1 MVRETSLFTLSD
13 AEGRI
18 LLQHRTDDA
27 PVLAGMWGFF
37 GGGVEGR
44 ETPEEGLRREAG
56 EELEI
61 ELPPMEKLGV
71 FVREAIVPV
80 RDPITCHL
88 FLGSFEALAID
99 LSRLKSSQREGQDL
113 GLFSFDEIVRL
124 PHTSRDHVLFR
135 TIARRLGREFEAHG
149 E

>member
-37 GGGVEGR
+37 GGGVEGV
-44 ETPEEGLRREAG
+44 ETPEQALQREAR

-61 ELPPMEKLGV
+61 ELPTMDKVGV
-71 FVREAIVPV
+71 FVREAI
-80 RDPITCHL
+80 RAGREPITCHL
-88 FLGSFEALAID
+88 FLGSFGALETD
-99 LSRLKSSQREGQDL
+99 LERLRASQREGQDL
-113 GLFSFDEIVRL
+113 GLFTFPEIDRL
-124 PHTSRDHVLFR
+124 PHTPRDHVLFR
-135 TIARRLGREFEAHG
+135 ALASRLGREFRSDG
-149 E
+149 G